1 MKETGTVIT
10 RGSTLN
16 NAANLAAKFLDRIVR
31 KYQGTRLG
39 RQELDAEILEDLE
52 GALWRRSVI
61 DEFRRKLHEIPEL
74 QRIVVA
80 IDPATSSEDESNE
93 TGIIVAGL
101 GADGDGYVLDDVSG
115 IYAPLEWAREAI
127 SLYRA
132 RQADRV
138 VAEVNNG
145 GDMIENTLRMSNVS
159 YGRVQGQVYPR

>member
-1 MKETGTVIT
+1 MKEPGTVVT

-16 NAANLAAKFLDRIVR
+16 NRANLAAKFLDRIVR

-61 DEFRRKLHEIPEL
+61 DEYRVKLSDTPEFR
-74 QRIVVA
+74 RIVVA

-101 GADGDGYVLDDVSG
+101 GADGDDYVLDDVSG
-115 IYAPLEWAREAI
+115 TPRPATMMPVSFDSS
-127 SLYRA
+127 SL
-132 RQADRV
+132 D
-138 VAEVNNG
+138 VAG
-145 GDMIENTLRMSNVS
+145 SIATTMR
-159 YGRVQGQVYPR
+159 